1 MIVKSCLS
9 SIIHTLRRR
18 HKCVGI
24 KTSFE
29 DEGANFSDIIK
40 LRKLTS
46 DNNLKLSI
54 KVGGAEAKTD
64 IKSSIDL
71 CCDSVVGP
79 MIETK
84 YAFEKYILSCKNLV
98 GITKGV
104 NIETITA
111 INNID
116 LILSSQYLKDI
127 DYFVIGRVDLLGSL
141 EKSRDSIDDI
151 ENLNMIENTFK
162 KIKKHGKK
170 TYLGGS
176 ISVKSK
182 EFVKHLYEKKLL
194 DYIETR
200 YIIMKLDSTF
210 FDTFDD
216 AIVTSH
222 QFELEWM
229 QHLYTKYFTISTA
242 FNNRIQLAQTRVNK
256 TFIIDNKTL
265 FYDINTINSDV
276 LNVCEYSVS
285 FTSKDVNTFIQPND
299 FIISDVRFKNIF
311 NNITDN
317 IFYIS
322 AQEENKN
329 IETVMNI
336 IKVIKSNI
344 KRFVVIGGG
353 LVQDVASF
361 VSSIYNRGKIPW
373 LYFPTTLLSMADSCI
388 GSKTSLNTSFK
399 NKLGTYCSPSNVYIN
414 MKFLDT
420 LNDIQIKSGMGEI
433 LKLCMIGNALDMY
446 KTLDLK
452 KLVKLCLIIK
462 KSVIEEDLFDKNVRK
477 GLNYGHT
484 IGHAI
489 EVVSNYTIPHGLA
502 VVHGMLLINEI
513 FGYKN
518 SLFEQYC
525 LELVGD
531 TKINF
536 TNIKKVIDQDKKTSD
551 GTITCIVPSDPG
563 YMNFITSSSQKIQDQ
578 LLLIDHL

>member
-1 MIVKSCLS
+1 
-9 SIIHTLRRR
+9 
-18 HKCVGI
+18 
-24 KTSFE
+24 
-29 DEGANFSDIIK
+29 
-40 LRKLTS
+40 
-46 DNNLKLSI
+46 
-54 KVGGAEAKTD
+54 
-64 IKSSIDL
+64 
-71 CCDSVVGP
+71 
-79 MIETK
+79 
-84 YAFEKYILSCKNLV
+84 
-98 GITKGV
+98 
-104 NIETITA
+104 
-111 INNID
+111 
-116 LILSSQYLKDI
+116 
-127 DYFVIGRVDLLGSL
+127 
-141 EKSRDSIDDI
+141 
-151 ENLNMIENTFK
+151 
-162 KIKKHGKK
+162 
-170 TYLGGS
+170 
-176 ISVKSK
+176 
-182 EFVKHLYEKKLL
+182 
-194 DYIETR
+194 
-200 YIIMKLDSTF
+200 
-210 FDTFDD
+210 
-216 AIVTSH
+216 
-222 QFELEWM
+222 
-229 QHLYTKYFTISTA
+229 
-242 FNNRIQLAQTRVNK
+242 
-256 TFIIDNKTL
+256 
-265 FYDINTINSDV
+265 
-276 LNVCEYSVS
+276 
-285 FTSKDVNTFIQPND
+285 
-299 FIISDVRFKNIF
+299 
-311 NNITDN
+311 
-317 IFYIS
+317 
-322 AQEENKN
+322 
-329 IETVMNI
+329 
-336 IKVIKSNI
+336 
-344 KRFVVIGGG
+344 
-353 LVQDVASF
+353 
-361 VSSIYNRGKIPW
+361 
-373 LYFPTTLLSMADSCI
+373 MADSCI